1 VKRERDRERARHSV
15 TVWRDP
21 VKAQQWVL
29 AQLKGQGI
37 TMRAA

>member
-1 VKRERDRERARHSV
+1 
-15 TVWRDP
+15 VWRDP